1 MSPIPVRQN
10 DKALAYIRNVV
21 KRNRG
26 DLYHH
31 DRSFEKYQMKKNMK
45 MWLKHFHGTFNSVN
59 KINKMLGESL
69 STVNSIVM
77 HMN

>member
-45 MWLKHFHGTFNSVN
+45 M
-59 KINKMLGESL
+59 
-69 STVNSIVM
+69 
-77 HMN
+77 